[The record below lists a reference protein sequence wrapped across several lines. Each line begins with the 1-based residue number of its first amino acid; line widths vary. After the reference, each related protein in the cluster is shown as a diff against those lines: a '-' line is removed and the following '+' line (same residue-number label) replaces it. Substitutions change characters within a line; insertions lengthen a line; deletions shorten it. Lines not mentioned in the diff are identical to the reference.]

1 MLEIFIARLRQWLK
15 RVIKIFKRKSK
26 EVNDKLSSEE
36 LNRVLF
42 ERARMIY
49 DKEKSYRQSYKYYIT
64 DLPHEHRD
72 FTAFK
77 NDLNRIFILLHLHEI
92 KYMED
97 QIEYVKP
104 FCTNVRLIPISQ
116 EKAGKYPRKM
126 VFNFANKYYLIKD
139 IHDLYE
145 KKKKVKKKGVKH
157 GK

>member
-1 MLEIFIARLRQWLK
+1 MLEIFIARLKQWVK
-15 RVIKIFKRKSK
+15 RVIKLFRRKSK
-26 EVNDKLSSEE
+26 EVNDKLSPEE
-36 LNRVLF
+36 LNRVLH

-77 NDLNRIFILLHLHEI
+77 NDLNRIMILLHLHEI
-92 KYMED
+92 KYSDDE
-97 QIEYVKP
+97 IEYVKP
-104 FCTNVRLIPISQ
+104 FCTNVRLVPISQ
-116 EKAGKYPRKM
+116 EKAAKYPRKM
-126 VFNFANKYYLIKD
+126 VFNLASKYYLIKD

-145 KKKKVKKKGVKH
+145 KKKKTKKKGVKH